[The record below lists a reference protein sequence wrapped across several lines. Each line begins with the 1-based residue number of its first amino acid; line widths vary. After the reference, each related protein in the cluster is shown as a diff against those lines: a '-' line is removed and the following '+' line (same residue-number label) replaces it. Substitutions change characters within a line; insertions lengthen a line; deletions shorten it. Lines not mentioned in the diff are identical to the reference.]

1 MKIIIASL
9 ILSIGMIVSTYI
21 FIYGNRYEP
30 LERFVILDKWTGERY
45 STGTG
50 GKIELPD

>member
-9 ILSIGMIVSTYI
+9 ILSIGMIVSTFI

-30 LERFVILDKWTGERY
+30 QSDIVVLDKWTGDRY
-45 STGTG
+45 NYTI
-50 GKIELPD
+50 KRKLPD